1 MIIAVFNKY
10 YCIIYEKC
18 LNNIWKNVSIQY
30 MLQTQLSIYAAKI
43 MCF

>member
-1 MIIAVFNKY
+1 MITALINKY
-10 YCIIYEKC
+10 YYIIYEKW
-18 LNNIWKNVSIQY
+18 LTNIWRNVSIQY